1 MPLLLRPKEGVLNRE
16 RSVEDEEYHR
26 LLIQKGGAVG
36 ASAVARSSTAQIGD
50 EEVDQLEALFKECD
64 INGDGVVDF
73 EEFRRVMDLLSGQT
87 GKKYNYLQLKAMF
100 RLADLDNS
108 GSIDFNEFLHA
119 QRRVKKNWGVAK
131 SAAIIASV
139 TSNMNSRK

>member
-1 MPLLLRPKEGVLNRE
+1 M
-16 RSVEDEEYHR
+16 
-26 LLIQKGGAVG
+26 
-36 ASAVARSSTAQIGD
+36 
-50 EEVDQLEALFKECD
+50 DQLEALFKECD

-73 EEFRRVMDLLSGQT
+73 EEFRRVMDLLSGQVRVRVRVRARARARARVRLGFRRVMDLLYRASHRASPPPRPPRPQT

-119 QRRVKKNWGVAK
+119 QRRAEKDLEP
-131 SAAIIASV
+131 
-139 TSNMNSRK
+139 

>member
-1 MPLLLRPKEGVLNRE
+1 MPQGE
-16 RSVEDEEYHR
+16 RTTEDDEYR
-26 LLIQKGGAVG
+26 KLMKQK
-36 ASAVARSSTAQIGD
+36 SAANAKAPTPSIAD
-50 EEVDQLEALFKECD
+50 EEVDQLEHLFKECD
-64 INGDGVVDF
+64 VNGDGVVDF

-139 TSNMNSRK
+139 TSNMNIKK

>member
-50 EEVDQLEALFKECD
+50 EEVGPGPAPLALAPT
-64 INGDGVVDF
+64 
-73 EEFRRVMDLLSGQT
+73 LTLT
-87 GKKYNYLQLKAMF
+87 LT
-100 RLADLDNS
+100 LALALALTLTLTS
-108 GSIDFNEFLHA
+108 TRWTS
-119 QRRVKKNWGVAK
+119 W
-131 SAAIIASV
+131 S
-139 TSNMNSRK
+139 TSNPNPNPNPNPQP